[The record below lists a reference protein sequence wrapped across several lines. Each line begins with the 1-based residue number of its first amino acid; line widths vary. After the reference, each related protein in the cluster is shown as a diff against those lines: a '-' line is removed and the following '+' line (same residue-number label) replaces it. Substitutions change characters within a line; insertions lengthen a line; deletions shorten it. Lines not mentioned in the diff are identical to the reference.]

1 MLEYK
6 KVGWELKIVDDTA
19 VTADYNNLAK
29 QQTLVIF
36 YFLLNIQKK
45 QNTIQNAQVIF
56 TSNFIKLCF
65 GII

>member
-1 MLEYK
+1 MSDYK
-6 KVGWELKIVDDTA
+6 KVGWELKIVGDTA
-19 VTADYNNLAK
+19 VTSDYNNLAK
-29 QQTLVIF
+29 QRTLVIF

-45 QNTIQNAQVIF
+45 QKTIQNAQVIF

>member
-1 MLEYK
+1 MSHYK
-6 KVGWELKIVDDTA
+6 KVGWKLKIIGDTA

-29 QQTLVIF
+29 QRTLVIF

-45 QNTIQNAQVIF
+45 QKTIQNAQVIF